1 MNLFTQKLIADICD
15 ADLRVRSRVARK
27 YSLVIRV
34 QDLQK
39 LLREEKRADES
50 ERE

>member
-27 YSLVIRV
+27 YSLVICLK
-34 QDLQK
+34 DLQK
-39 LLREEKRADES
+39 LAGEVKRADES
-50 ERE
+50 ER